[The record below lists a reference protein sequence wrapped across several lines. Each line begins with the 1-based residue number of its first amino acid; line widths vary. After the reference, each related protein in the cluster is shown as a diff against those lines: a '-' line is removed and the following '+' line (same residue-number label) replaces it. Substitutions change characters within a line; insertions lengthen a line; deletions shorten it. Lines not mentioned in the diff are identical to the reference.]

1 MAALGHGEASDM
13 RVRRPGASVVTLSRD
28 VTLCYLVSR
37 AEGRFRACGRAGRF
51 GTRQIR
57 HLKKGPTGI
66 ANNGDQ
72 WGTGESSSA
81 FKVLVIW
88 FYPRKNARKQVL
100 AVGQK

>member
-1 MAALGHGEASDM
+1 M
-13 RVRRPGASVVTLSRD
+13 RA
-28 VTLCYLVSR
+28 
-37 AEGRFRACGRAGRF
+37 RAGRF

-100 AVGQK
+100 AVGQKEGKSTGREVLQELHKSGTAVGQTWTQRAPKVSSK